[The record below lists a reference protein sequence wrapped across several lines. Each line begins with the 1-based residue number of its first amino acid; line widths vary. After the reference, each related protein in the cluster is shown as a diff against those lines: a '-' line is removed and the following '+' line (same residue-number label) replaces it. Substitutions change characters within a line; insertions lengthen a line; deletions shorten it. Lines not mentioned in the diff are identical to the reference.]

1 MKISWKRTLIW
12 TGASIV
18 MFAIPITF
26 VFAPFAAMT
35 AVCYLSASVAETI
48 SKNVKPYIPYSIAA
62 VLQAIIVT
70 LWLCSDI
77 DPAKSDG
84 FEVTGALTLI
94 AVYDLFLLIMAAIVY
109 FRGRSSDKKESSYM
123 EQNKEET
130 L

>member
-12 TGASIV
+12 TGSSIV

-77 DPAKSDG
+77 DPARSDG

-94 AVYDLFLLIMAAIVY
+94 AVYDLFLLVMAAVVY
-109 FRGRSSDKKESSYM
+109 RNGR
-123 EQNKEET
+123 KEEKNEERFYE
-130 L
+130 

>member
-12 TGASIV
+12 
-18 MFAIPITF
+18 
-26 VFAPFAAMT
+26 
-35 AVCYLSASVAETI
+35 
-48 SKNVKPYIPYSIAA
+48 
-62 VLQAIIVT
+62 
-70 LWLCSDI
+70 
-77 DPAKSDG
+77 
-84 FEVTGALTLI
+84 TGALTLI

>member
-12 TGASIV
+12 TGSSIV

-77 DPAKSDG
+77 DPARSDG

-94 AVYDLFLLIMAAIVY
+94 AVYDLYLLVMAAVVY
-109 FRGRSSDKKESSYM
+109 RNGR
-123 EQNKEET
+123 KEEKNEERFYE
-130 L
+130 

>member
-35 AVCYLSASVAETI
+35 AVCYLSASVAEAI

-62 VLQAIIVT
+62 VLQVIIVT
-70 LWLCSDI
+70 LWLSSDI

-94 AVYDLFLLIMAAIVY
+94 VVYDVFLLIMAAIVY
-109 FRGRSSDKKESSYM
+109 FRGRSSDKKECSYM